1 MNYRKKKQDEIE
13 AKKRSEEKRRVQRNL
28 EIEEEKRQHEEIKK
42 LKLEKVHWQLMLL
55 MIALYQY

>member
-42 LKLEKVHWQLMLL
+42 LKLEKVH
-55 MIALYQY
+55 